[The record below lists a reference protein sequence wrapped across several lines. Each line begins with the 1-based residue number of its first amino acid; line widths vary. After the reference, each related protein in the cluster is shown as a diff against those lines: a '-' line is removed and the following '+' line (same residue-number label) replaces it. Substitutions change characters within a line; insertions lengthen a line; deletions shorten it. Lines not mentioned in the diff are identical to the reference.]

1 MTQFEIGNGQ
11 FLLNGSPF
19 RILSGSIHYFRVLPE
34 LWEDRL
40 RKLKMCGFNTVETY
54 VAWNFHETS
63 EGVFRFDGG
72 ADLGRFLALAQ
83 SLGLWA
89 IVRPSPYICA
99 EWEFGGFPAWLLRDP
114 GLRLRCANRAY
125 LDKVDAWFDA
135 LMPRLEPLQYTRG
148 GPVLMMQIENEYGS
162 YGGDKAYLRHLADA
176 MRARGIDV
184 PLFTSDGPD
193 DLTLVGGTLPDIYKT
208 VNFGSKPAEAFGKLA
223 QWQDDK
229 PPMVMEYWNGWFD
242 HWGETHHTRTA
253 GDAAAVFDEMMATGA
268 SVNFYMFHGGT
279 NFGFWN
285 GANRQEKYE
294 PTITSYDYDS
304 PLDENGDATEKWYR
318 VREVLAKHVPVD
330 MSYEPPVSR
339 KKAYGPVR
347 FLEMAPLFG
356 SLDALSS
363 PVDSAFPEPMEMYG
377 QHYGFIL
384 YAAQLPPVSC
394 RHVLKLRGVHDRA
407 MVYVNGV
414 QVGLLER
421 DTGIETLDVDLAGTD
436 NRLEILV
443 ENMGRVN
450 YGELLL
456 DRKGI
461 LDGVKL
467 DYQYLFGWTVRPLPL
482 TDLSQLSF
490 QPASG
495 TSFAA
500 SSVSTPM
507 PVSETASMPASV
519 PVSSPSSMP
528 AGTASVMESGI
539 AKDTTAGGAGT
550 GSGPAFHR
558 GFIEVDEPADT
569 FLSTEGWDKGMVW
582 VNGFNLGRYWKRG
595 PQKTLY
601 VPAPL
606 LHKGRNE
613 VIVLELHGTGCDTMS
628 FVDKPELG

>member
-11 FLLNGSPF
+11 FLLNGNPF
-19 RILSGSIHYFRVLPE
+19 RILAGSIHYFRVLPE

-54 VAWNFHETS
+54 VAWNFHETNV
-63 EGVFRFDGG
+63 GAFDFDGG
-72 ADLGRFLALAQ
+72 ADLVRFLTLAQ

-114 GLRLRCANRAY
+114 GIRLRCANKPY

-135 LMPRLEPLQYTRG
+135 LMPRLEPLQCTRG

-162 YGGDKAYLRHLADA
+162 FGGDKAYLRHLADV
-176 MRARGIDV
+176 MRAHGIDV
-184 PLFTSDGPD
+184 PLFTSDGPE
-193 DLTLVGGTLPDIYKT
+193 DLMLAGGTLPDVYKT
-208 VNFGSKPAEAFGKLA
+208 VNFGSRPAEAFDKLA
-223 QWQDDK
+223 QWQDGK

-242 HWGETHHTRTA
+242 HWGEEHHTRTA
-253 GDAAAVFDEMMATGA
+253 EDAAAVFDEMMATGA

-304 PLDENGDATEKWYR
+304 PLDENGDATEKWYK
-318 VREVLAKHVPVD
+318 VREVMARHVPVD
-330 MSYEPPVSR
+330 MSYKPPVSR

-347 FLEMAPLFG
+347 LAETAALFA
-356 SLDALSS
+356 SLDALSK
-363 PVDSAFPEPMEMYG
+363 PAESAFPEPMEMFG
-377 QHYGFIL
+377 QNYGFIL
-384 YAAQLPPVSC
+384 YTTQLPPVAG

-407 MVYVNGV
+407 MIYVNGV

-421 DTGIETLDVDLAGTD
+421 ETGEETIDIELAGTD

-450 YGELLL
+450 YGERLL

-467 DYQYLFGWTVRPLPL
+467 DYQYLFGWTARPLPMS
-482 TDLSQLSF
+482 DLSRLVFS
-490 QPASG
+490 PAATIPG
-495 TSFAA
+495 N
-500 SSVSTPM
+500 
-507 PVSETASMPASV
+507 
-519 PVSSPSSMP
+519 PS
-528 AGTASVMESGI
+528 AVT
-539 AKDTTAGGAGT
+539 GAGASAST
-550 GSGPAFHR
+550 AMSVQADKRPAFHR
-558 GFIEVDEPADT
+558 GYFEVDEPADT
-569 FLSTEGWDKGMVW
+569 FLSTDGWDKGVVW

-606 LHKGRNE
+606 LRKGCNE
-613 VIVLELHGTGCDTMS
+613 VIVFELHEAAIDHMT
-628 FVDKPELG
+628 FLDKPSLG